1 MRPGVF
7 LRSSVLCRCRRC
19 RIRTSTQIRAGVL
32 ALAAIAVIT
41 GCRQDTQNQPKYIP
55 LRSSEFFPDQR
66 SARYPVPG
74 TVPRLDNREL
84 DMAQLDPASY
94 YLTGRHGAAF
104 GNEMPYPLS
113 REVLARGQNRYNI
126 YCTPCHSLV
135 GDGNGMI
142 VQRGFKH
149 PPTFHQQ
156 RLRNA
161 PVGYFYDVIS
171 NGLGAMPDY
180 STQLHPADR
189 WAVAAYIRALQL
201 SQHAD
206 EKDLAAAEKERLKA
220 PAEGGVKYPSSSY
233 VPQGGVKP

>member
-1 MRPGVF
+1 M
-7 LRSSVLCRCRRC
+7 
-19 RIRTSTQIRAGVL
+19 
-32 ALAAIAVIT
+32 
-41 GCRQDTQNQPKYIP
+41 QNQPKFIP

-74 TVPRLDNREL
+74 TVRRLNPEEL
-84 DMAQLDPASY
+84 AAGALDPTGY
-94 YLTGRHGAAF
+94 FLTGKHGAVF
-104 GNEMPYPLS
+104 GNEMPFQLT
-113 REVLARGQNRYNI
+113 RDVLARGQNRYNI
-126 YCTPCHSLV
+126 YCTPCHDMV
-135 GDGNGMI
+135 GDGKGMI

-161 PVGYFYDVIS
+161 PVGYFYDIMS

-180 STQLHPADR
+180 ASQLQPADR

-206 EKDLAAAEKERLKA
+206 EKDLAAGKENLKA
-220 PAEGGVKYPSSSY
+220 PENGVKYPSSSY